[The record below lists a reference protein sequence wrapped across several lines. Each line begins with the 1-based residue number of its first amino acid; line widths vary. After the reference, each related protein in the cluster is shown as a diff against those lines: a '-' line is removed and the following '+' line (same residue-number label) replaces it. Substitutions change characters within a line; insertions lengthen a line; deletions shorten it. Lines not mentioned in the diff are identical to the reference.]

1 MLMNAC
7 FILLKAIWI
16 QGGSSARKGKEAWIC
31 RQPKWS
37 ILCTSSTKTST
48 SHVHNSWRNAS
59 GWKGDRNTPFDF
71 VLVRH
76 LMFLLAKNAFHLF
89 SYSYFSLEWWLQRT
103 VIVPPEKGYGKKGMN
118 EIPVKICSCHLM
130 SFNIDSNLTSLNSAF
145 HCWSWCPH
153 LANLLKHTLRTS
165 ALSVVMKV
173 VLPLCYAHLHYFICT
188 FHFLLIVD

>member
-1 MLMNAC
+1 MISCLEESILVVLSFTWSCWMLMNAC

-59 GWKGDRNTPFDF
+59 GWKGDRNTPLDF

-76 LMFLLAKNAFHLF
+76 LMFLLANNAFHLF

-118 EIPVKICSCHLM
+118 EIPVKICSRHLM
-130 SFNIDSNLTSLNSAF
+130 SSNIDSNLTSLNSAF
-145 HCWSWCPH
+145 HCWSC
-153 LANLLKHTLRTS
+153 
-165 ALSVVMKV
+165 
-173 VLPLCYAHLHYFICT
+173 I
-188 FHFLLIVD
+188 